1 MLYSGASC
9 ALSNG
14 TTQTENKRMKTTKN
28 GNYAVW
34 TQAAHKHNGRIFPKV
49 VITGKLISSEHGK
62 TYKPFKI
69 QF

>member
-1 MLYSGASC
+1 
-9 ALSNG
+9 
-14 TTQTENKRMKTTKN
+14 MKTTKN